1 MMSYYSI
8 CVPSVY
14 FWPFVSSFMT
24 GCQWIAEISCLFK
37 DFLIILVYIHSYQT
51 GFLSIIMIDSYQ
63 IPVICHIQV
72 GIIVKVF
79 LLHIVSGLGV
89 VIFFPDFHSLIICH
103 TLPAFHSF
111 LMEVVDSTS
120 LRIGGFHDFLIKK
133 WEDEWEFQCVQVL
146 EPAVDFFLCHIS
158 VHFLFLVQRYNKKT
172 RPPNFSSLFLQKID
186 HQFLIVN
193 FRSSSS
199 WYLLHFFK
207 LG

>member
-37 DFLIILVYIHSYQT
+37 DFLIILVFICPYQF
-51 GFLSIIMIDSYQ
+51 GFLSIIIID
-63 IPVICHIQV
+63 VNHISTISFLEFR
-72 GIIVKVF
+72 IIVKAF
-79 LLHIVSGLGV
+79 LLHTISGLGV

-103 TLPAFHSF
+103 VLPAFHSF

-172 RPPNFSSLFLQKID
+172 RLPNFSSLFYKKID
-186 HQFLIVN
+186 HQFWQSI
-193 FRSSSS
+193 S
-199 WYLLHFFK
+199 
-207 LG
+207 